1 MFDIEVYEDVTEIVG
16 NSDRV
21 TVLSK
26 CITVKMNEEFNESF
40 IRSIKKQILEG
51 KKVLLSYR
59 E

>member
-1 MFDIEVYEDVTEIVG
+1 MFDIEVYEDVTEIVS

-21 TVLSK
+21 TILSK
-26 CITVKMNEEFNESF
+26 CITVKMSEEFDESF
-40 IRSIKKQILEG
+40 FKSIKMQILEG